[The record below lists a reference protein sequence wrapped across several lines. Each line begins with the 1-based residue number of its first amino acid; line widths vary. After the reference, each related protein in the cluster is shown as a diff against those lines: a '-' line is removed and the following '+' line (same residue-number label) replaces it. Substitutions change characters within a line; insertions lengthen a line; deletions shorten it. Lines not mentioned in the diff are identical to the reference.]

1 MDEILTA
8 QIDLATWKVTSDH
21 KLLTKE
27 VVLEVVSDHVYALS
41 DGLNVPGLIVSIDG
55 LLLTVKATKKD
66 WILISNCI
74 DVTERELLNALG
86 VVA

>member
-1 MDEILTA
+1 MDEIMTA
-8 QIDLATWKVTSDH
+8 RIDLGTWEVTSDH
-21 KLLTKE
+21 QLLTKE
-27 VVLEVVSDHVYALS
+27 VVLEVLSDHVYALS
-41 DGLNVPGLIVSIDG
+41 DGSNIPGLTVSIDG
-55 LLLTVKATKKD
+55 LLLTIKATKKD

>member
-8 QIDLATWKVTSDH
+8 SIDLTTWKVTSDH
-21 KLLTKE
+21 HLLTKE

-41 DGLNVPGLIVSIDG
+41 DGLTLHGLDVSIDG

-66 WILISNCI
+66 WILLSNCI
-74 DVTERELLNALG
+74 NVTERELLTALE
-86 VVA
+86 VMV